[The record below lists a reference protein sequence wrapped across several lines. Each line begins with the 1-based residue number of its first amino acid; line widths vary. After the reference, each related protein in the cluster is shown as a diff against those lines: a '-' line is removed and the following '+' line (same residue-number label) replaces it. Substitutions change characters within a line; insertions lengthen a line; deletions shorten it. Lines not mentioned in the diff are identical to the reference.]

1 MNRQADIFEAIA
13 SSGIFLALGTASFL
27 EELRND
33 KSDPAQQVK
42 MAKALRKR
50 IILLIDSNLSPGQKD
65 ELRTFFHDF
74 GTVREVM
81 FDPRHRN
88 WDEFKVTLEE
98 MGIIPKQKED

>member
-1 MNRQADIFEAIA
+1 MNRQADIFEKVA

-50 IILLIDSNLSPGQKD
+50 VILLIDYNLSPGQKD
-65 ELRTFFHDF
+65 ELWTFFHGFD
-74 GTVREVM
+74 TVREVM
-81 FDPRHRN
+81 FDPRRHN
-88 WDEFKVTLEE
+88 WDGLEVALEE
-98 MGIIPKQKED
+98 LGVIPKQKKD